1 MKIAYTLAVIVAAA
15 GIGYAEWRAGE
26 EGKARIVLLGLL
38 LLAAGLAIALIFFP
52 DLPGPT
58 QLILLLFG
66 WLDKYIG

>member
-1 MKIAYTLAVIVAAA
+1 MKVAYTLAIILATV
-15 GIGYAEWRAGE
+15 GIGYAEWRAGKE
-26 EGKARIVLLGLL
+26 KKVQIVSLGLL
-38 LLAAGLAIALIFFP
+38 LLAASLAIALVFFP